1 MFVCVPETKLFP
13 SLQSVSNIIMCA
25 GQNEPGPA
33 VIESLNLDQ
42 LGPWSRQQSPESE
55 ERRNLPSDIAEEH
68 DEDCDCVCGC
78 DMIFAVAAAARGD
91 NGLLDPGPAH
101 INHTTRDIARRHRSY
116 TDPANPGTS
125 QQ

>member
-1 MFVCVPETKLFP
+1 MSPAPPLLSHWTWSNLVL
-13 SLQSVSNIIMCA
+13 SL
-25 GQNEPGPA
+25 G
-33 VIESLNLDQ
+33 
-42 LGPWSRQQSPESE
+42 
-55 ERRNLPSDIAEEH
+55 RNLQNQKRGETFRQISEEH